1 MRKIYFLK
9 IFLNFKSS
17 IKVAQK
23 LKVAKLLPLLY
34 HASIFYNYTVILGP
48 EAEQNSII
56 VISMAK
62 WCPLENCTVLVLG
75 SQYGIRLYDWDGSA
89 LFYKF
94 DFVENGIGVDE
105 RQVTGKSQEFLNISI
120 KETRWLWNFFRILQ

>member
-1 MRKIYFLK
+1 MC
-9 IFLNFKSS
+9 
-17 IKVAQK
+17 
-23 LKVAKLLPLLY
+23 
-34 HASIFYNYTVILGP
+34 HTSIFYNYTVILGP

-105 RQVTGKSQEFLNISI
+105 RQVTGKLQEFLNISI
-120 KETRWLWNFFRILQ
+120 RETRCLWNFFRILQ